1 MTTWRQT
8 TVRTLVVL
16 NEGFQCALLALVV
29 LAGLGVTLALL
40 LSGRPRPWKEPQE
53 RIEAV
58 SFPVPNN

>member
-1 MTTWRQT
+1 
-8 TVRTLVVL
+8 VL

>member
-1 MTTWRQT
+1 M
-8 TVRTLVVL
+8 L

-29 LAGLGVTLALL
+29 LTGLGVTLALL
-40 LSGRPRPWKEPQE
+40 LPGRPRPWKALQE